1 MLQVMIC
8 HNIKSKVMKNLE
20 LRTGYLTSEK
30 FDNNETSWL
39 KYGQGL
45 IMFDGIATIKICS
58 IL

>member
-1 MLQVMIC
+1 MIC

>member
-1 MLQVMIC
+1 
-8 HNIKSKVMKNLE
+8 MKNLE
-20 LRTGYLTSEK
+20 LRTGYLTLEK

-39 KYGQGL
+39 KYGQEL